1 MLRWAVRLFQVLSVM
16 FLRNL
21 FLVVME
27 AVLVGLL
34 VELDPFAKFSG
45 VHCMQ

>member
-1 MLRWAVRLFQVLSVM
+1 
-16 FLRNL
+16 
-21 FLVVME
+21 ME

-45 VHCMQ
+45 KIVSRRTNRNKICCSKARYMRHGCLLCK